1 MFFKKYLLVILI
13 FLSLICSISAV
24 SAEND
29 GLADYSI
36 NDQNMDFDAQ
46 SSVSIGVIDDST
58 LDASSSSSD
67 DSSSADS
74 NQGVGVAGSSAD
86 SNLGTGVTSNS
97 TAAVKKTPRVWINK
111 MSIKSK
117 KTVIKLKS
125 DKKGIIYYTT
135 DGSKPTV
142 KSKKF
147 KNNITLSSK
156 KVLKYFVLAND
167 GTKSKIFTYKRILGK
182 TSKGYVEKLYY
193 GNLSSNQTIALIV
206 GVHVQESGMHNAIYK
221 SLKKKNA
228 KLNRRFVL
236 YFIHV
241 TKDKNSYPKSRMNGQ
256 ILGNKYIVKDISKE
270 KPQIVTDIHIHMI
283 SNNKIKSVKISKKLH
298 KKSSTYLKR
307 LLKLAPHIK
316 RFDPQLG
323 SSPAFITVPIANK
336 GIVSYIYETELS
348 YSKNLKQK
356 YADKYIKAL
365 NKVDLTF

>member
-24 SAEND
+24 SAENN

-74 NQGVGVAGSSAD
+74 NLGIGVAGSSAD
-86 SNLGTGVTSNS
+86 SNLGTGVAGSSADSNQSTNLTSNS

-156 KVLKYFVLAND
+156 
-167 GTKSKIFTYKRILGK
+167 
-182 TSKGYVEKLYY
+182 
-193 GNLSSNQTIALIV
+193 
-206 GVHVQESGMHNAIYK
+206 
-221 SLKKKNA
+221 
-228 KLNRRFVL
+228 RF
-236 YFIHV
+236 
-241 TKDKNSYPKSRMNGQ
+241 
-256 ILGNKYIVKDISKE
+256 
-270 KPQIVTDIHIHMI
+270 
-283 SNNKIKSVKISKKLH
+283 
-298 KKSSTYLKR
+298 
-307 LLKLAPHIK
+307 
-316 RFDPQLG
+316 
-323 SSPAFITVPIANK
+323 
-336 GIVSYIYETELS
+336 
-348 YSKNLKQK
+348 
-356 YADKYIKAL
+356 
-365 NKVDLTF
+365 